1 MLISRFMTPA
11 RWLER
16 ELHCMD
22 NELAPPFA
30 LRRSD
35 PLATPF
41 IFNSPH
47 SGRIYPSVFV
57 KMSRLSPQALRMSED
72 LFIDRLFAPALE
84 KGAALMSARFPRAY
98 LDLNRQPFELD
109 PALFAEK
116 LPDYANS
123 SSLRVIGGLGTIPRL
138 VNENEAIYAAPLP
151 LSVALAR
158 VERLYR
164 PYHAVLGKTIEEA
177 RSTFGRAIL
186 IDCHSMPS
194 HLGESPGAAPFDIV
208 LGDRFGGSCSRD
220 LVDFA
225 ATTLSR
231 MGYRVTLNK
240 PYAGGHITEFYG
252 RPAECVH
259 ALQIEVN
266 RALYVCE
273 KTFEIK
279 PGFDKLSTDLAS
291 FAERLIARFSQD
303 IRGLRTAAE

>member
-1 MLISRFMTPA
+1 MTPA

-16 ELHCMD
+16 ELQCMES
-22 NELAPPFA
+22 ELAPAFSV
-30 LRRSD
+30 LCD
-35 PLATPF
+35 EPLATPF

-47 SGRIYPSVFV
+47 SGNVYPSVFI
-57 KMSRLSPQALRMSED
+57 KTSRLSPQALRMSED
-72 LFIDRLFAPALE
+72 VFIDSLFKPVVD

-109 PALFAEK
+109 PSLFDEE

-123 SSLRVIGGLGTIPRL
+123 TSLRVIGGLGTIPRL
-138 VNENEAIYAAPLP
+138 VNENKEIYAAPLP

-158 VERLYR
+158 IERLYQ
-164 PYHAVLGKTIEEA
+164 PYHAVLARMIAEA
-177 RSTFGRAIL
+177 RARHGRAFL

-194 HLGESPGAAPFDIV
+194 HLGAAPGAPTCDIV

-225 ATTLSR
+225 ASALSR
-231 MGYRVTLNK
+231 LGYHVALNR

-252 RPAECVH
+252 QPADCVH
-259 ALQIEVN
+259 AMQIEIN

-273 KTFEIK
+273 KTFEIT
-279 PGFDKLSTDLAS
+279 PGFAKLRSDMAV
-291 FAERLIARFSQD
+291 FAEQLIARFSPLSQ
-303 IRGLRTAAE
+303 GLSTAAE